1 MRTADSVP
9 VTEPAA
15 GADVQRSRLWPW
27 RACAILAAVLLF
39 IGSLQAWAYPNIT
52 DTSRFVETTGE
63 ALQRE
68 DVREALATR
77 VVDGLLQDY
86 PIMLATVR
94 DTMIATVTGLLGSET
109 FEALFTTVAT
119 QLQRAL
125 VHGEQLGISIESRE
139 LQVSVLAIARVLDP
153 EGSRN
158 LALED
163 GVLQIELFSDRDI
176 PSFESELTNLRWAG
190 IAAGLVGLFLL
201 VVPFVRRRDRWSV
214 RLAGL
219 VLMGVALATFL
230 TVLLAN
236 RYIDLRVSDS
246 QANTVINGI
255 ADGFFGWLIAQTVI
269 VLLIGVV
276 LCVLGIVRMP
286 SWKRQAL
293 QPA

>member
-15 GADVQRSRLWPW
+15 GAGVQRSRLWPW

-39 IGSLQAWAYPNIT
+39 VGSLQAWAYPNIT

-77 VVDGLLQDY
+77 VVDALLQDY

-94 DTMIATVTGLLGSET
+94 DTMIAAVTGLLGSET
-109 FEALFTTVAT
+109 FEALFTTVAS

-176 PSFESELTNLRWAG
+176 PSFESELTILRWVG

-219 VLMGVALATFL
+219 VLMSVALATFL

-236 RYIDLRVSDS
+236 RFIDLRVSDS